1 MNERG
6 QIVDWQ
12 DVHVRLERT
21 QKAIHTGGVLPQEE
35 IARILNSR
43 ALALAAPPEDA
54 APATQMISLL
64 IFTLSGDRFGIE
76 TTHILE
82 ALDLQG
88 LISVPCTPTF
98 VVGVVNYKGR
108 ILTVLDLRRLLG
120 LSGEGVTKGSKIVSV
135 EAGDMTFGI
144 AVDAVGG
151 IMLVSA
157 HKVTP
162 PPEALTGPCLAL
174 TRGITEELITIL
186 DLDALARAPAILV
199 NEQVG

>member
-1 MNERG
+1 
-6 QIVDWQ
+6 
-12 DVHVRLERT
+12 
-21 QKAIHTGGVLPQEE
+21 
-35 IARILNSR
+35 
-43 ALALAAPPEDA
+43 
-54 APATQMISLL
+54 
-64 IFTLSGDRFGIE
+64 
-76 TTHILE
+76 
-82 ALDLQG
+82 LQG

-162 PPEALTGPCLAL
+162 PPEALTGPRLAL
-174 TRGITEELITIL
+174 TRGITEELIT
-186 DLDALARAPAILV
+186 
-199 NEQVG
+199 